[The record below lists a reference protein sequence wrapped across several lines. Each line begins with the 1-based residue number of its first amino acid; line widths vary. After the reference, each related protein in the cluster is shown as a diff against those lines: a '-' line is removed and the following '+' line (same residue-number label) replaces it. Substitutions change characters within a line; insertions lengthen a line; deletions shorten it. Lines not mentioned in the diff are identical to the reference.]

1 MKDHMRA
8 SIDSTHDSVI
18 ESLNT
23 KADGYIAHYLKAGC
37 GPPVVLLHG
46 GASDSRDWV
55 ETMTALADSYTVYAL
70 DMLGYGL
77 SDRSKSSY
85 YLSEFVE
92 FTLAFFREMG
102 LERHHLVGHSIG
114 GRICLE
120 IALCHPELV
129 RRLVLID
136 TMGFGKLTRRGTYI
150 GAFMY
155 YLRKVLG
162 IEQPYPRFLK
172 ADGEDGDW
180 RCNEKLSA
188 LEMPTLV
195 IWNSRDPYYPV
206 AQALRAKEQIPNARL
221 EIFSGFIFTSNTG
234 LELQLERLMLT
245 NEFRLAT
252 MVERE

>member
-8 SIDSTHDSVI
+8 SINPTGNNTI
-18 ESLNT
+18 QSLKT
-23 KADGYIAHYLKAGC
+23 RADGHMAHYLKAGS

-46 GASDSRDWV
+46 GASDSEDWV
-55 ETMTALADSYTVYAL
+55 ETMTVLADSYTVYAP
-70 DMLGYGL
+70 DMLGYGS
-77 SDRSKSSY
+77 SDRAKSSY

-92 FTLAFFREMG
+92 FTLAFFREMN
-102 LERHHLVGHSIG
+102 LEHHYLVGHSIG

-120 IALCHPELV
+120 IALRHPELV

-136 TMGFGKLTRRGTYI
+136 TMGFGKLTRRGIYM

-155 YLRKVLG
+155 YLRKMLR

-172 ADGEDGDW
+172 ADGEDRDW
-180 RCNEKLSA
+180 RCNERLSE

-206 AQALRAKEQIPNARL
+206 AQALRAKEQIPLGRL
-221 EIFSGFIFTSNTG
+221 EIFSGYGHAPHVKNRGYFNSLLLDF
-234 LELQLERLMLT
+234 LKHD
-245 NEFRLAT
+245 
-252 MVERE
+252 